1 MPQRPS
7 KKTETAERRA
17 KVAKLYLQG
26 KSQHAIALEVGINQ
40 GNVSRDLEAIRQQW
54 LESSL
59 VDFNAARAR
68 ELAKIDL
75 MEAEANDAWE
85 RSKLNREIQSVKKTT
100 GDQGDKTETA
110 MRKEEQ
116 TGNPEYLR
124 VVEWCID
131 RRCKLLGLDAP
142 LKVASTTPDGK
153 QAAPG
158 VMLLDLT
165 RLTDEQ
171 LDQLDRMRNAAN
183 APHSPTAEPAP
194 TGGDPVE
201 GSGGT
206 GAVPAVA

>member
-1 MPQRPS
+1 
-7 KKTETAERRA
+7 
-17 KVAKLYLQG
+17 
-26 KSQHAIALEVGINQ
+26 
-40 GNVSRDLEAIRQQW
+40 
-54 LESSL
+54 
-59 VDFNAARAR
+59 
-68 ELAKIDL
+68 

-206 GAVPAVA
+206 GAVPAQWRMARRSASFRLAFENNSSAGLNCARSGVFDKSSATHKHQPGPSTVTIGNRVRKT